1 MNYISQNLN
10 TELFASLEVISKNE
24 NKMRKAVD
32 YLKKL
37 AKTGDEE
44 SVKMAK
50 EDFFNMLD
58 EAEKGESMTF
68 ENVDQLDRQI
78 RGL

>member
-37 AKTGDEE
+37 AKTGNDE

-50 EDFFNMLD
+50 EDFFKMLD
-58 EAEKGESMTF
+58 EAEKSESMTF
-68 ENVDQLDRQI
+68 ENIDQLDRQI